1 MTILKKIKID
11 NYLIPVLIIN
21 MEKNGYSI
29 ISLPTQLGCPI
40 ACDFCISKENK
51 FLGNLTSEQMIHL
64 IMESKKELTNKD
76 FAISFTGEGEAYLNA
91 KNIQKVINHFEN
103 DDNVLFF
110 RICTSGIKINN
121 LSAIKSEKKSL
132 NFQFSMHSPFNE
144 KRKQL
149 IKKTKNLKDIIS
161 AIQDSS
167 HLFNEIAINYVL
179 IKDFN
184 DTQKDLIEFEKLI
197 PKNWTI
203 KLNPLIESKKNELKK
218 SDNVETWNSKLIK
231 LGYDV
236 KVFKKIGSTL
246 QNSYEDKMTYELDK
260 IIEIKI

>member
-21 MEKNGYSI
+21 MEKKGYSI

-51 FLGNLTSEQMIHL
+51 FLGNLTSEQMIYL
-64 IMESKKELTNKD
+64 IEESKKEVTNKN
-76 FAISFTGEGEAYLNA
+76 FAISFTGEGEAYLNS
-91 KNIQKVINHFEN
+91 KNIQKVIHYFEN
-103 DDNVLFF
+103 DEEILFF
-110 RICTSGIKINN
+110 RVCTSGIKINN
-121 LSAIKSEKKSL
+121 LSSIVSNKKPL

-144 KRKQL
+144 KRKEL

-161 AIQDSS
+161 AIKDSS

-179 IKDFN
+179 IKEFN
-184 DTQKDLIEFEKLI
+184 DTEKDLIEFYKLI

-218 SDNVETWNSKLIK
+218 SENVEIWNNKLIK

-236 KVFKKIGSTL
+236 KVFKKIGSSL

-260 IIEIKI
+260 IIDIKI